1 MRTNLTPDEWDKWCL
16 TRGRIADELIEYYRA
31 CAMRELPPQLLA
43 LSEKL
48 DQELRKKHDPVSGLS
63 VSG

>member
-1 MRTNLTPDEWDKWCL
+1 
-16 TRGRIADELIEYYRA
+16 
-31 CAMRELPPQLLA
+31 MRELPPQLLA